1 MDKRRKEGRV
11 EQFGE
16 VCQEMVALFAKK
28 NEDYGDAFA
37 DSGTIGVLVSI
48 NNKIRRLQNITKTGI
63 TLVEDEKI
71 RDTVL
76 DLANYSVMFLMLLD
90 EKEEG
95 EEDEYEEEID
105 LFLDEDDEEETF
117 NESDSIIDEL
127 FDEEK

>member
-1 MDKRRKEGRV
+1 MGKEGRV
-11 EQFGE
+11 EQFGK

-76 DLANYSVMFLMLLD
+76 DLANYSVIFPMLLD
-90 EKEEG
+90 EDEE
-95 EEDEYEEEID
+95 ETEASDEYEEEID
-105 LFLDEDDEEETF
+105 LFLEEDDDEPY

>member
-1 MDKRRKEGRV
+1 MGKEGRV
-11 EQFGE
+11 EQFGK

-76 DLANYSVMFLMLLD
+76 DLANYSVMFLMLLGEMD
-90 EKEEG
+90 E
-95 EEDEYEEEID
+95 EEDDEEYEEEIG
-105 LFLDEDDEEETF
+105 LFLDEDDEEEPF

>member
-1 MDKRRKEGRV
+1 MGKEGRV
-11 EQFGE
+11 EQFGK

-90 EKEEG
+90 EDEE
-95 EEDEYEEEID
+95 ETEASDEYEEEID
-105 LFLDEDDEEETF
+105 LFLEEDDDEPY